1 VKRLLAF
8 LPLLAL
14 SGLAVLFLLFTL
26 KRDPNVKPD
35 ALVGQP
41 LPAVALPRL
50 DGGAPTP
57 LPASVEGPT
66 YVNLFASWC
75 TPCQVEHPL
84 LADLERQGV
93 RVVGVAYKDEPA
105 KTRAFLDRL
114 GDPFATVLVDREG
127 RAGVDLGITGVP
139 ETFLVG
145 ADGVILAKHA
155 GPLTPEIVAS
165 LEAKRVAAR

>member
-1 VKRLLAF
+1 MKRLLAF
-8 LPLLAL
+8 VPLLAL

-50 DGGAPTP
+50 DGGPPTL

-84 LADLERQGV
+84 LADLESRGV

-105 KTRAFLDRL
+105 KTQAFLDRL
-114 GDPFATVLVDREG
+114 GDPFAAVLVDREG

-145 ADGVILAKHA
+145 SDGVILAKHA

-165 LEAKRVAAR
+165 LEAKRTSAR